1 MTTITCRLRDDDQ
14 DVQVQIV
21 TQGSHASD
29 LIDAFYAAT
38 LAMRFHP
45 ASVRKAIEEWLE
57 EHP

>member
-1 MTTITCRLRDDDQ
+1 MTTITCRLQDDDQ

-45 ASVRKAIEEWLE
+45 KAIEEWLE